1 MNVPDLA
8 QYLEEGQGISMA
20 LNILLLPGD
29 GIGPEIA
36 DAAEAALAALD
47 KRFGLG
53 VNVIR
58 RDIGFAALKVNGV
71 TWDAATEDACRAADG
86 VIMGPTDTAAYP
98 PPEEGGVGPSAR
110 ARKNLDLFANIRPSR
125 SSPDGPAL
133 KPGVDLVVV
142 RENTEG
148 FYADRNM
155 ALGNAEFMPD
165 MDTALAI
172 RKITR
177 GASERIARIAFE
189 MAMQRRKK
197 VTVVHKSNV
206 LKLTCGLF
214 LDTAEKLGGEF
225 PGVEVDECH
234 VDAMASDLVRKPES
248 FDIVLCSNMYGDIL
262 SNLAAEVTGGLGLAG
277 SLNWGY
283 EVSLA
288 QAAHGSAPDIAGQGV
303 ANPCSILRSTGM
315 MLQDLSKR
323 RSDNALMGAAAALD
337 TGIDEMLAKAGSR
350 TVDMGGSLSTS
361 AFGTL
366 LAKRLSN
373 GE

>member
-1 MNVPDLA
+1 
-8 QYLEEGQGISMA
+8 MA
-20 LNILLLPGD
+20 LDILLLPGD
-29 GIGPEIA
+29 GIGPEIT
-36 DAAEAALAALD
+36 DTAEAALSVLD

-53 VNVIR
+53 LNIIR
-58 RDIGFAALKVNGV
+58 RDIGFAALKANGV

-98 PPEEGGVGPSAR
+98 PPEEGGIGPSAH

-125 SSPDGPAL
+125 SAPGAPAL
-133 KPGVDLVVV
+133 KHGVDLVIV

-155 ALGNAEFMPD
+155 ALGNAEFMPEPGI
-165 MDTALAI
+165 ALSI
-172 RKITR
+172 RKITAS
-177 GASERIARIAFE
+177 ASERIARVAFE

-214 LDTAEKLGGEF
+214 LDTAEKLGANY

-248 FDIVLCSNMYGDIL
+248 FDVVLCSNMYGDIL

-277 SLNWGY
+277 SLNRGDD
-283 EVSLA
+283 VSLA

-303 ANPCSILRSTGM
+303 ANPGSILRSTAM
-315 MLQDLSKR
+315 LLQDLSER
-323 RSDNALMGAAAALD
+323 RSDNALAGAAAALES
-337 TGIDEMLAKAGSR
+337 GIDAMLCDAGSR
-350 TVDMGGSLSTS
+350 TADLGGSLSTQ
-361 AFGTL
+361 AFSQM
-366 LAKRLSN
+366 LAERLSEE
-373 GE
+373 G

>member
-1 MNVPDLA
+1 
-8 QYLEEGQGISMA
+8 MA

-29 GIGPEIA
+29 GIGPEIT
-36 DAAEAALAALD
+36 DAAESALAALD

-58 RDIGFAALKVNGV
+58 RDIGFAALKTTGA
-71 TWDAATEDACRAADG
+71 TWNAATEDACRAADG

-98 PPEEGGVGPSAR
+98 PPEEGGIGPSAH

-125 SSPDGPAL
+125 SAPGAPAL
-133 KPGVDLVVV
+133 KHGVDLVIV

-165 MDTALAI
+165 TGTALAI
-172 RKITR
+172 RKITAS
-177 GASERIARIAFE
+177 ASERIARVAYE

-197 VTVVHKSNV
+197 VTVIHKSNV

-214 LDTAEKLGGEF
+214 LDTAEKLGAEY

-234 VDAMASDLVRKPES
+234 VDAMASDLVRKPET
-248 FDIVLCSNMYGDIL
+248 FDVVLCSNMFGDIL

-277 SLNWGY
+277 SLNRGDD
-283 EVSLA
+283 VSLA

-303 ANPCSILRSTGM
+303 ANPGSILRSTAM
-315 MLQDLSKR
+315 LLQDLSKR
-323 RSDNALMGAAAALD
+323 RSDNALAGAAAALD
-337 TGIDEMLAKAGSR
+337 AEIDAMLGEAGSR
-350 TVDMGGSLSTS
+350 TSDLGGGLTTS
-361 AFGTL
+361 AFGGM
-366 LAKRLSN
+366 LAKRLSE